1 MTDVLH
7 DIPHE
12 APRAVAFLAILVVG
26 WLIARAVRAIVAKAL
41 VRVGFADLVER
52 GGIKAALERSG
63 CDATALVAGLAYY
76 TVLLVAV
83 QFAFGI
89 WGPNPVSA
97 LITALVAW
105 LPRAFAAIAIVV
117 VAAGIARAVKDIVG
131 GALGGLSYGRP
142 LAGSVSAVIIGLGG
156 IAALN
161 QVGVATSVTTPVLIA
176 VLATVGGVIV
186 VGVGGGLVRPMQDR
200 WALWLARAEDAA
212 PVVLEQARAYDAGRR
227 EAAAH
232 EAELREQMVLD
243 ATVPLGHLNDTSPSH
258 LNDQTIVI
266 SRDAIP
272 NQ

>member
-7 DIPHE
+7 DIQRE
-12 APRAVAFLAILVVG
+12 VPRLVAFVAILVAG
-26 WLIARAVRAIVAKAL
+26 WLIA
-41 VRVGFADLVER
+41 RVGFADLVER
-52 GGIKAALERSG
+52 GGSKAALERFR
-63 CDATALVAGLAYY
+63 CDATALVATLAYGA
-76 TVLLVAV
+76 VLLVAL
-83 QFAFGI
+83 QLAFGI

-105 LPRAFAAIAIVV
+105 LPRAFVAIVIVV
-117 VAAGIARAVKDIVG
+117 VAAGIARGVKDVIG
-131 GALGGLSYGRP
+131 SALGGLPYGRP
-142 LAGSVSAVIIGLGG
+142 LAGSASAVIIGLGV

-161 QVGVATSVTTPVLIA
+161 QAGVATSVTTPVLVA

-212 PVVLEQARAYDAGRR
+212 PVLVEQARAYGADRR

-243 ATVPLGHLNDTSPSH
+243 ATVPLSH
-258 LNDQTIVI
+258 LHDQTIVI
-266 SRDAIP
+266 SRDTIP